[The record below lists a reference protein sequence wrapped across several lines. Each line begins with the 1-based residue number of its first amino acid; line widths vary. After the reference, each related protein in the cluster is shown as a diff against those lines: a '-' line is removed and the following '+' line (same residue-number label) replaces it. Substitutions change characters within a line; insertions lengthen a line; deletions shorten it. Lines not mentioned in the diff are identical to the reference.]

1 MNEKHSKYYNETPEE
16 AVKKLRV
23 HDIIGKTVSLGI
35 VIAIIFII
43 CHIFLQIEQY
53 DFFREEQNQPL
64 LVLILLL
71 YIVIMLI
78 ILILYSKVVLPII
91 GRYNSLQLEGVLF
104 MDCDP
109 IKMYDIY
116 NLWEQYDKKGKARNA
131 FLLSKAQCCRF
142 IPERMEEGMEY
153 LSQVKLNKKQM
164 HMESLRLLCVAAYAR
179 YKEDRAIFDKA
190 KFEMEILCAKA
201 RGKAMKQDYNRIL
214 QFINMYELLWDEKDA
229 QARKLINH
237 LLLNHNETRINKV
250 RFHMNLALLD
260 RKEKDYESAKLN
272 LEYVVKF
279 GNKLG
284 IVPEAKE
291 LLEICKK
298 ELEEQSN

>member
-1 MNEKHSKYYNETPEE
+1 MNENHSKYYNDTPKE

-23 HDIIGKTVSLGI
+23 HDLIGKTVSLGI

-71 YIVIMLI
+71 YFVIMLV

-91 GRYNSLQLEGVLF
+91 GHYNSLQLEGVLF

-116 NLWEQYDKKGKARNA
+116 NLWAQYDKKGKARNA

-153 LSQVKLNKKQM
+153 LNQIKLNKKQLQ
-164 HMESLRLLCVAAYAR
+164 MESLRLLCVAAYAR
-179 YKEDRAIFDKA
+179 YKEDRAVFDKA
-190 KFEMEILCAKA
+190 KFEMELLCSKA
-201 RGKAMKQDYNRIL
+201 RGQAMKQDYNRIL

-229 QARKLINH
+229 QARTLINH
-237 LLLNHNETRINKV
+237 LLLNPKETRINKV

-260 RKEKDYESAKLN
+260 MKEKDYENAKLN

-291 LLEICKK
+291 LLETCKNK
-298 ELEEQSN
+298 LEK

>member
-1 MNEKHSKYYNETPEE
+1 M
-16 AVKKLRV
+16 
-23 HDIIGKTVSLGI
+23 I
-35 VIAIIFII
+35 
-43 CHIFLQIEQY
+43 
-53 DFFREEQNQPL
+53 FFRENQNQPL

-71 YIVIMLI
+71 YIVIMLVI
-78 ILILYSKVVLPII
+78 CILYSKVVLPII

-116 NLWEQYDKKGKARNA
+116 NLWEKDDKKGKARNA
-131 FLLSKAQCCRF
+131 FLLSKAQCCRY

-164 HMESLRLLCVAAYAR
+164 HMESLRLLNVAAYAR
-179 YKEDRAIFDKA
+179 YKEDRATFDKA
-190 KFEMEILCAKA
+190 KFEMEILCAKT
-201 RGKAMKQDYNRIL
+201 RSKALKQDYNRIL

-229 QARKLINH
+229 QARKLLNH
-237 LLLNHNETRINKV
+237 LLLNPKETRINKV

-260 RKEKDYESAKLN
+260 RKEKDYENAKLN

-279 GNKLG
+279 GNMLG

-291 LLEICKK
+291 FLETCKK